1 MPMSKKLYLC
11 SRVHSAQLD
20 IETDDPNRGVF
31 SPESSRHACSA
42 MSKANF
48 LPAMASRVG
57 YCRLDVNEWSEDG
70 ASIGMIFHSGRRV
83 EEASSSFRYYRTLK

>member
-1 MPMSKKLYLC
+1 
-11 SRVHSAQLD
+11 
-20 IETDDPNRGVF
+20 
-31 SPESSRHACSA
+31 
-42 MSKANF
+42 
-48 LPAMASRVG
+48 MASRVG